1 MRCVYLEK
9 KEILSKEDMRI
20 HTAISAEIKNLKNT
34 KCLALTKHTYVEIV
48 CIMLK
53 KWRVNELLHIRYS
66 FWS

>member
-20 HTAISAEIKNLKNT
+20 HTANICRNK

-53 KWRVNELLHIRYS
+53 KWRDK
-66 FWS
+66 

>member
-1 MRCVYLEK
+1 MRCAYLEK

-20 HTAISAEIKNLKNT
+20 HTANICRNKNLKNT

-53 KWRVNELLHIRYS
+53 KWRDK
-66 FWS
+66 